1 MRNFETDL
9 ENLID
14 LSHRG
19 ALKYGKY
26 KTAKDAFVE
35 KYGDRDELVMRLT
48 KESNEMFDEIEK
60 LKEDKK
66 VSVPSFVDVGIKN
79 IPEYFNAY
87 GAIKI
92 IEGKVINSNDSI
104 DWAGIYAWVLT
115 EGNSDTFSIAWIY
128 GYTVENE
135 KIYNIKLGEGNN
147 SYLNIDLKTGR
158 ILISNKDASEKCK
171 TEFTET
177 EIKYLD
183 KRYLPFTVPVDEKN
197 V

>member
-35 KYGDRDELVMRLT
+35 KYGDREELVMRLT
-48 KESNEMFDEIEK
+48 KEFNEMFDEIEK

-87 GAIKI
+87 GAIKT
-92 IEGKVINSNDSI
+92 IEEKVINSNDSI

-115 EGNSDTFSIAWIY
+115 ERNSDTFSIAWIY
-128 GYTVENE
+128 GYTVVE
-135 KIYNIKLGEGNN
+135 KEKL
-147 SYLNIDLKTGR
+147 YILKFPSQLYPYVSGVSVDNGITKQSKFAGSA
-158 ILISNKDASEKCK
+158 LKLTEK
-171 TEFTET
+171 
-177 EIKYLD
+177 EIKAID
-183 KRYLPFTVPVDEKN
+183 ERYWQFAVMVDH
-197 V
+197 